1 MGVLEVRVVEQKRPI
16 VAPEDLLHQS
26 VDRMLDEHPG
36 EEVRLSV
43 RADPPLGHYARAAGE
58 P

>member
-1 MGVLEVRVVEQKRPI
+1 MVEQKRPI